1 MAMPT
6 DATSAD
12 QATTLIG
19 RTVGELGRVDVL
31 VNGAGRAMAKPVELI
46 DLEEYRDVLEL
57 NVVAPPV
64 PERSA
69 TPLARDR
76 IIDTTEAVLRRH
88 GLAKST
94 VLDVSRALGVSHDTV
109 YRHFPSK
116 AALVEAVTE
125 RWLAQVIAP
134 LAAIA
139 QGPGPALPRM
149 RGWFD
154 ALSTT
159 KRQLASDDPEMFD
172 TYVELME
179 QAPEMVQRHTGAL
192 LEQLTDIVASVWP
205 TCSRSSRR
213 RF

>member
-1 MAMPT
+1 
-6 DATSAD
+6 
-12 QATTLIG
+12 
-19 RTVGELGRVDVL
+19 
-31 VNGAGRAMAKPVELI
+31 
-46 DLEEYRDVLEL
+46 
-57 NVVAPPV
+57 V

-69 TPLARDR
+69 TPLARDT
-76 IIDTTEAVLRRH
+76 ILDTTETVLRRH
-88 GLAKST
+88 GPAKTT
-94 VLDVSRALGVSHDTV
+94 VLDVSRALGVSHGTL

-139 QGPGPALPRM
+139 DGPGPALPRM

-154 ALSTT
+154 ALTST

-179 QAPEMVQRHTGAL
+179 QAPEMVERHTGAL
-192 LEQLTDIVASVWP
+192 LDQLTGIVASGVRRGEIVAADPARTARAAFQAMSRFHHPMHRRYWTHPELPEHYDAVWELVAAALAAHRP
-205 TCSRSSRR
+205 
-213 RF
+213 

>member
-1 MAMPT
+1 M
-6 DATSAD
+6 
-12 QATTLIG
+12 
-19 RTVGELGRVDVL
+19 
-31 VNGAGRAMAKPVELI
+31 
-46 DLEEYRDVLEL
+46 
-57 NVVAPPV
+57 
-64 PERSA
+64 PERSS
-69 TPLARDR
+69 TPLARDT
-76 IIDTTEAVLRRH
+76 ILDTTETVLRRH
-88 GLAKST
+88 GPAKTT
-94 VLDVSRALGVSHDTV
+94 VLDVSRALGVSHGTV

-139 QGPGPALPRM
+139 EGPGPALPRM

-154 ALSTT
+154 ALTST

-192 LEQLTDIVASVWP
+192 LEQLTGIVASGVRRGEIVAADPARTARAAFHAMSRFHHPMHRRYWTDPEMPEHYDAVWELVAMALAAHRP
-205 TCSRSSRR
+205 
-213 RF
+213 

>member
-1 MAMPT
+1 
-6 DATSAD
+6 
-12 QATTLIG
+12 
-19 RTVGELGRVDVL
+19 
-31 VNGAGRAMAKPVELI
+31 
-46 DLEEYRDVLEL
+46 
-57 NVVAPPV
+57 V

-69 TPLARDR
+69 IPLARDR
-76 IIDTTEAVLRRH
+76 ILDTTETVLRRH
-88 GLAKST
+88 GPAKTT
-94 VLDVSRALGVSHDTV
+94 VLDVSRALGVSHGSL

-139 QGPGPALPRM
+139 QAPGPALARM

-154 ALSTT
+154 ALTGT

-192 LEQLTDIVASVWP
+192 LEQLTHIVTSGARRGEIVAADPARTARAAFHAMSRFHHPMHRRSWTDPEMLDHYEAVWELVAAALAP
-205 TCSRSSRR
+205 HRP
-213 RF
+213 